1 MVWTRAGWDWEWS
14 SKLRFCQPLELK
26 REKLNP
32 REASRSRIINI
43 IGGNRMS
50 LNRNWYTITNRIHN
64 IKEILL
70 TDMDD
75 HFQSSTHELDCGG
88 GLGLLGCERL
98 MLD

>member
-1 MVWTRAGWDWEWS
+1 
-14 SKLRFCQPLELK
+14 
-26 REKLNP
+26 
-32 REASRSRIINI
+32 
-43 IGGNRMS
+43 MS